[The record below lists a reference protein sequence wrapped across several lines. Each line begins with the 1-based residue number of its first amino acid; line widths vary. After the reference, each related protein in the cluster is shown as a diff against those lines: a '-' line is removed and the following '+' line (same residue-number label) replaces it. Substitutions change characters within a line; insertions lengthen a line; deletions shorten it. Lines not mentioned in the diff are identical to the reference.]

1 MNVINCCR
9 CGGKSCSEA
18 SLKHERSFHQTVH
31 FILQQWVSLA
41 YLQFVW
47 TLLKQHRLVATCTP
61 CCAPCHL
68 NSLAGGFLSACCCAH
83 LVFCEPPRWGVDAK
97 LLQRVDDLASWADG
111 DGAVEDIMQMVDA
124 GILSAEREGT
134 ESVSTER
141 ENPIG
146 G

>member
-1 MNVINCCR
+1 M
-9 CGGKSCSEA
+9 
-18 SLKHERSFHQTVH
+18 
-31 FILQQWVSLA
+31 
-41 YLQFVW
+41 
-47 TLLKQHRLVATCTP
+47 KQHRLVATCAP

-83 LVFCEPPRWGVDAK
+83 LVFCEPPRRGVDAK

-124 GILSAEREGT
+124 GILSAE
-134 ESVSTER
+134 STER